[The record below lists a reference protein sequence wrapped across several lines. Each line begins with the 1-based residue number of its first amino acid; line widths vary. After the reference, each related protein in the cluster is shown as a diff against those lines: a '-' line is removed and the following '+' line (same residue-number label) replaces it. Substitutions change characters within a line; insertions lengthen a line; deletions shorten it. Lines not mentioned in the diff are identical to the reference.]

1 MLHSAAVGSAQ
12 PHASLVDLT
21 FVKARTPSH
30 STRRYTEP
38 PLDFEHRTPFAALRR
53 VLRTRTNPASY
64 SIYYSSTYGTYVA
77 LYVCRYVLR
86 TSAPYVVCMYYY
98 CASSC
103 PVNFKIILAQAMH
116 WMFWMVKKFTLF
128 LFKNVNI
135 YSFSFS
141 MCVSVL
147 GIVFVCFNLGFATL
161 L

>member
-1 MLHSAAVGSAQ
+1 MASRSCCVANTNWFFLICTTQVAYIRGETLTRDSGGGGAARRTVVASAAVGSAQ

-116 WMFWMVKKFTLF
+116 
-128 LFKNVNI
+128 
-135 YSFSFS
+135 
-141 MCVSVL
+141 
-147 GIVFVCFNLGFATL
+147 
-161 L
+161 